1 MIKNKNISLHICFLE
16 LSEEFRKGLKK
27 RVRIIHGER
36 DIGVQAI
43 EVRLYFLVD
52 KSCLL
57 YSCTLRKITRTQ
69 AYSFLEKS
77 DLFTKGGKPVI
88 QKER

>member
-1 MIKNKNISLHICFLE
+1 MIKNKNISLHICFPE

-27 RVRIIHGER
+27 RVRIIHGKQ

-52 KSCLL
+52 KSYVCYILV
-57 YSCTLRKITRTQ
+57 R
-69 AYSFLEKS
+69 LE
-77 DLFTKGGKPVI
+77 
-88 QKER
+88 R